1 MRPYLEKTYHTHKK
15 GLVEW
20 LKVKALSS
28 SLSTTKKKKK
38 LKSCRQKSLI
48 HLNKSTPMSVK
59 KSQYRSKL
67 RKLLVVV
74 VFVLQLLGTE
84 LRALHLLGKCPTV

>member
-28 SLSTTKKKKK
+28 SLSTTKKKK

-67 RKLLVVV
+67 RKLLVV
-74 VFVLQLLGTE
+74 FVLQLLGTE